1 MFKYFLK
8 YFAYGILFVTGILGL
23 VWFGMELGNL
33 IAGKLGAENQNW
45 GFVLVMGVIVLTG
58 ITTWAYDT
66 AKMKQDR
73 INYKR

>member
-33 IAGKLGAENQNW
+33 IA
-45 GFVLVMGVIVLTG
+45 
-58 ITTWAYDT
+58 
-66 AKMKQDR
+66 MK
-73 INYKR
+73 KFE